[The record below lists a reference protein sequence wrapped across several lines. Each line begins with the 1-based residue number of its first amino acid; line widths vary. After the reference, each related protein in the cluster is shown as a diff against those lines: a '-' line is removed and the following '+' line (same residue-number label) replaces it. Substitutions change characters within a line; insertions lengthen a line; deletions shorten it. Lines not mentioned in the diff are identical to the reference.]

1 MKIKCD
7 QCKMVFELS
16 EDKIIEN
23 IIQDDIKEK
32 YFVCPECNKHF
43 SVIISDSEMRQAI
56 QRRKIIQGLI
66 KNNYKGSKNLKQI
79 KRLMAED
86 NELKK
91 FLEVRE
97 KELYDRYHK

>member
-7 QCKMVFELS
+7 QCKKVFELS
-16 EDKIIEN
+16 EDEIIEN

-56 QRRKIIQGLI
+56 QRRKIIQELI

-91 FLEVRE
+91 FLEVRK